1 LVLILVLKEEIADLD
16 ELIAALV
23 ARINPLLMEASCI
36 GVEIA
41 AQLLITAGENPER
54 MKSEAA
60 FAMLAMLCGAA
71 PLPASSGKTRRYR
84 LNRGGDRAANCALH
98 MAAISRLR
106 VDPRTRAHAARRTA
120 EGLSKKEILRCL
132 KRYLAR
138 EIYKLLRPTP
148 LEPDTVA
155 ETAA

>member
-1 LVLILVLKEEIADLD
+1 MVLILVLKEEIADLD

-60 FAMLAMLCGAA
+60 FAMLSPCFRHALWCRS
-71 PLPASSGKTRRYR
+71 PAR
-84 LNRGGDRAANCALH
+84 LLGQ
-98 MAAISRLR
+98 
-106 VDPRTRAHAARRTA
+106 DPSLQA
-120 EGLSKKEILRCL
+120 
-132 KRYLAR
+132 
-138 EIYKLLRPTP
+138 
-148 LEPDTVA
+148 
-155 ETAA
+155 

>member
-1 LVLILVLKEEIADLD
+1 MVLILVLKEEIADLD

-60 FAMLAMLCGAA
+60 FAMLSPCSVV
-71 PLPASSGKTRRYR
+71 PLPCPPP
-84 LNRGGDRAANCALH
+84 RARPVATGLT
-98 MAAISRLR
+98 AAETG
-106 VDPRTRAHAARRTA
+106 PRTARCTW
-120 EGLSKKEILRCL
+120 L
-132 KRYLAR
+132 
-138 EIYKLLRPTP
+138 P
-148 LEPDTVA
+148 
-155 ETAA
+155 

>member
-1 LVLILVLKEEIADLD
+1 LARRILKLEEEIEDLD

-23 ARINPLLMEASCI
+23 RQINPRLMQAPGV

-41 AQLLITAGENPER
+41 AQLLITVGENPER
-54 MKSEAA
+54 MRNEAA
-60 FAMLAMLCGAA
+60 FAMLCGVA

-106 VDPRTRAHAARRTA
+106 VDPRTRAYVARRTA

-138 EIYKLLRPTP
+138 EFYKLLKPPPSDLVTS
-148 LEPDTVA
+148 A
-155 ETAA
+155 EIAA